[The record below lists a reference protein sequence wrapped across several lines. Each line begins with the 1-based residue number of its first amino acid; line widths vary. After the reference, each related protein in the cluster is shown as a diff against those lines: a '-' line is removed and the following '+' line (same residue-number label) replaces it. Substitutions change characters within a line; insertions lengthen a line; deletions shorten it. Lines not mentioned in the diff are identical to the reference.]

1 MDHHDRPPQQVEVI
15 YTDEEIDSDREEII
29 ASKVSVNKDS
39 VKVRATKS
47 TAYRL
52 AQQFGGIP
60 GVPVGAEWENRQGCS
75 SAGVHRPLMAG
86 IHGTKKS
93 GAFSIVVSCHYK
105 DDKDFGDTIYY
116 TGTGGR
122 KRWSDS
128 CPPKRIR
135 LGPQIFD
142 QQWSDRGNEALVTSR
157 DTGNPVRVV
166 RSHKVLSDFAPA
178 DGYRYDGLY
187 TVESAWKEKNPK
199 GLDICRYRLERVPGQ
214 PPLPRRSLAD
224 TGREPSPASVATS
237 DTVVPP
243 ACTVISHKRKTRP
256 SAPQDDPL
264 IYTDAVFKKRKL
276 ADRAPPQS
284 SASLSP
290 FAGQQRSLAPVLV
303 TTETPLQKHNQL
315 VQKEVQKEKQQHFPG
330 TRSSA
335 EPSVKRQPLHTL
347 TKPRMW
353 FSQSEL
359 NDPARL
365 TRSLSYDEDN
375 ENADMPFDDEAEDR
389 EDLLL
394 DDEEDILLDGEDEE
408 DSLLEDLETTASPFS
423 SFLFPSPF

>member
-1 MDHHDRPPQQVEVI
+1 MDHHDRPPEQVEAI

-29 ASKVSVNKDS
+29 ASKVSVDKDS
-39 VKVRATKS
+39 AKVRATKS
-47 TAYRL
+47 TARRL

-60 GVPVGAEWENRQGCS
+60 GVPVGAEWEDRQDCS

-93 GAFSIVVSCHYK
+93 GAFSIVISCHYK

-128 CPPKRIR
+128 CPPKRLR

-178 DGYRYDGLY
+178 EGYRYDGLY
-187 TVESAWKEKNPK
+187 TVESAWKEKNSK
-199 GLDICRYRLERVPGQ
+199 GLDICRYKLERVSGQ

-224 TGREPSPASVATS
+224 TDREPSPVSVATS
-237 DTVVPP
+237 DTVATPF
-243 ACTVISHKRKTRP
+243 CTLISRKRKTRP
-256 SAPQDDPL
+256 FASQDDPL
-264 IYTDAVFKKRKL
+264 IYADAVSKRRKL

-284 SASLSP
+284 SSSLSP
-290 FAGQQRSLAPVLV
+290 FDEQQRGLAPVLV
-303 TTETPLQKHNQL
+303 TTETPLQKHNQR
-315 VQKEVQKEKQQHFPG
+315 VQKKMPKEKQQHFPG

-335 EPSVKRQPLHTL
+335 ETSVKRRPLHTL
-347 TKPRMW
+347 IEPRMW
-353 FSQSEL
+353 FSQSHL
-359 NDPARL
+359 NDLARP

-375 ENADMPFDDEAEDR
+375 ESVDMS
-389 EDLLL
+389 L
-394 DDEEDILLDGEDEE
+394 DDEEEDIRLYDEDEE
-408 DSLLEDLETTASPFS
+408 NMLLDDLETTTSPFS
-423 SFLFPSPF
+423 SFLSPSPF